1 MELLPE
7 ITKLGP
13 VLPYDTT
20 AIQTFEI
27 RNPMDIPIELYSLD
41 FDKKYVEEEEILKR
55 HDNFLPNGSGEP
67 LYLPLRQPGGEF
79 WSSIRQQ
86 DEKKRAIETIKDQV
100 KVVETQLQELVASEE
115 ALATYAAALALREA
129 NPKKEDGEDWSEL
142 EEPSE
147 TQEAISEKRNT
158 LTEQKGELESRLAEM
173 LTEQLEVN
181 MPPALKE
188 EKRLNVVLV
197 GPKSCGRT
205 TVANF
210 LAQEHQRS
218 VIRLDQ
224 LFDFWQKRGHAM
236 ADEATKFL
244 EEQKVKL
251 EEALAEQEKRK
262 RQKPKKGEVFQEVEP
277 KEYRYLPKDLLLRM
291 LRKRLQEDDCNAGT
305 IFDCL
310 TSEYWPD
317 EKTAIELVC
326 DAAPLQGVEVVL
338 FNFNKESLQDDAAP
352 DGAEQAEAAEG
363 EQTEVCTNYRYA
375 RRHDLAHMPKAD
387 EEEKK
392 EPANAE
398 AGELKKKAVKNQPKK
413 GADKGKGKKADPAA
427 QAAEE
432 GQNKEADETSKIK
445 EAEIARKKAEEA
457 ARAAYKPKH
466 YTDEEKNEWKAY
478 VDEIRSFFAGIV
490 MRQSKQAR
498 EEQPN
503 AESASAQAEQ

>member
-1 MELLPE
+1 MFTPNADKPFSQKLAFRCSQNQKQFILNVKGQGINYQVELLPE

-13 VLPYDTT
+13 VLPYDTS

-41 FDKKYVEEEEILKR
+41 FDRKYVEEEEILKR

-100 KVVETQLQELVASEE
+100 KVVETKLQELVASEE

-224 LFDFWQKRGHAM
+224 LVDFWQKRGHAM
-236 ADEATKFL
+236 ADEASKHL
-244 EEQKVKL
+244 EE
-251 EEALAEQEKRK
+251 
-262 RQKPKKGEVFQEVEP
+262 
-277 KEYRYLPKDLLLRM
+277 
-291 LRKRLQEDDCNAGT
+291 
-305 IFDCL
+305 
-310 TSEYWPD
+310 
-317 EKTAIELVC
+317 
-326 DAAPLQGVEVVL
+326 
-338 FNFNKESLQDDAAP
+338 
-352 DGAEQAEAAEG
+352 
-363 EQTEVCTNYRYA
+363 
-375 RRHDLAHMPKAD
+375 
-387 EEEKK
+387 
-392 EPANAE
+392 
-398 AGELKKKAVKNQPKK
+398 
-413 GADKGKGKKADPAA
+413 
-427 QAAEE
+427 
-432 GQNKEADETSKIK
+432 
-445 EAEIARKKAEEA
+445 
-457 ARAAYKPKH
+457 
-466 YTDEEKNEWKAY
+466 
-478 VDEIRSFFAGIV
+478 
-490 MRQSKQAR
+490 
-498 EEQPN
+498 
-503 AESASAQAEQ
+503 